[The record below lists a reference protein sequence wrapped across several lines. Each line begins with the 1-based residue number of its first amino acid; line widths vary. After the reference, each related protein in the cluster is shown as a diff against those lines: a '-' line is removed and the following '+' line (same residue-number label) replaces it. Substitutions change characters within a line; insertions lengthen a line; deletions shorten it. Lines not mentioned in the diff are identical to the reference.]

1 MKQNRQ
7 TSIFTFGFLIILT
20 LLLLFR
26 GVQLQAQC
34 TGLGSITLNIV
45 AAPTPTLNFTPQIC
59 AGQSTT
65 IAVNQIFSS
74 YAWSGGLGSGQSVSV
89 NTAGTYTVTVSNTA
103 GCTATATATIALVP
117 APTATIT
124 QTPNCLGTVVLN
136 AGSGFSTYA
145 WSDGGG
151 GGATA
156 TYPAAGTYTVTVS
169 NATGCTGTATFTG
182 TVPTP
187 PTVAITGT
195 LSLCSGQNT
204 TLNATAGFTSY
215 SWTGGS
221 TSPNL
226 TVTNAGTYA
235 VTATN
240 AQGCTTATS
249 VLVSSQTSPVP
260 SVTSGAA
267 CQGVPVTLNISNTPF
282 VSYDWSNSGGN
293 GSSANYS
300 AAGTYTVTVTAANGC
315 TGTGSGVVTINTLP
329 APNIVQNPYAC
340 NGQIVLNAGGGFS
353 SYAWSNGGGSNPT
366 ATFSLSGTYTVT
378 VTNAVGCTNTDDFL
392 VNIPSAPVV
401 DISGT
406 LSFCTSSSTTLN
418 ATAGFA
424 SYSWT
429 GGSTSP
435 NLTVTNAGTYTV
447 TATNA
452 QGCTT
457 ATSVLVSSQASPVP
471 TVTSGAAC
479 QGFPV
484 NLNISNAPFASYDWS
499 GGGGNGSSASY
510 STAGTYTV
518 TVTAANGCTGTG
530 SGVVTINALPTPSI
544 IQNTYAC
551 NGQIVLNAG
560 GGFSSYAWSNG
571 GGSGSSATYSSS
583 GTYTV
588 TVTNAAGCTNTDDFV
603 VNIPS
608 PPVVNI
614 SGALSFC
621 ASSFTT
627 LSATP
632 GFVGYNWT
640 GGSSNVNLTVNS
652 SGTYTVTATDA
663 FGCTDTETASVVVLA
678 TPNPDITGSASV
690 CAGNNVTLSVLNGPY
705 TAYNWSTSSTN
716 PTISV
721 TNSGNYTVTVTA
733 SNGCTATAVET
744 QTFLLAPT
752 PSINVA
758 TSCNNQS
765 TLSTSTPYS
774 AYAWSNSAIT
784 PTTVVTV
791 ENNYTVT
798 VTNGQGCTASTSIFA
813 DILPIPVVSISGATS
828 FCSGSS
834 TTLSATA
841 GFVSYIWSNTQ
852 STPSI
857 NINTSGTYGVTV
869 TNADGCTD
877 EATFSVSQLPVPNPI
892 ITGPSS
898 ICAGGSATFSVAAGF
913 TGYIWSNSQVG
924 ASITTGTPG
933 NYTVTVTAANGCTG
947 TDDISLV
954 ISNSLNINIVAQA
967 YQCNGTLTLDAGSGF
982 STYNWSTAGNGS
994 TIVVNAAG
1002 NYTVTVTDIT
1012 GCTGSDTFTAA
1023 IPAAPN
1029 VAISGPSTICA
1040 GSQALLEATTGFN
1053 QYVWSTTGLNSSI
1066 QVSTAGD
1073 YTVTVTDNN
1082 GCTATSSTTLAI
1094 SSAPSPTITGST
1106 NICSG
1111 NTANFA
1117 LSQTYASYLWSNAAS
1132 TPTINVGTA
1141 GTYTVTVTNVAGCT
1155 GTDTQILTVSTSLSP
1170 NVTFDPYQCN
1180 GQVTLTASPGYQTYS
1195 WSTSSNTPTT
1205 SITSSGNYTVT
1216 VTDLSGCTGIVTTF
1230 ALVPIQIS
1238 VAVTGTNTL
1247 CNGESTTLNATT
1259 GYSNYL
1265 WSNTGTGAAINI
1277 TPTTSTN
1284 YVVTATD
1291 ANNCTSTASIIV
1303 AVNALPVPAIVGGTT
1318 ICNGSNTT
1326 LNVNQSFAQY
1336 LWSSSETI
1344 NSISTNVAGTYT
1356 VTVTDAN
1363 NCTGTAT
1370 TTLSVATSLAPSIA
1384 IQPYTCNGTLT
1395 LSTGIGFNTYLW
1407 DNSATTSSIIVSQSG
1422 VYTVSVTD
1430 LSGCSGTAT
1439 ITATIP
1445 TQPVVSIT
1453 GDASV
1458 CAGASAT
1465 LNATAGFIN
1474 YAWSNADTSPSITVS
1489 PLTATIYTVTIT
1501 DANNCTVTAST
1512 TIGVNAN
1519 PSPTLT
1525 GATTI
1530 CNNNNVTIGVFTNFS
1545 QYQWSNAEIT
1555 NTISTNLAGIYTVTV
1570 TDNVGCKGTA
1580 SVTLVAGNTI
1590 VPVLA
1595 IAPYTCN
1602 GTLTL
1607 TADSGFNTYL
1617 WSNSNTTSN
1626 TTVNQS
1632 GIYTVTV
1639 TDTNGCSGTA
1649 TITANVPTL
1658 PTVSITGNTA
1668 VCAGNSVNLAASGG
1682 FVSYDWSNS
1691 SNLQNITITPILSNT
1706 YTVTATDQN
1715 GCTATN
1721 TATVVVNSLPTPTI
1735 NGSTTICNGAA
1746 TSIAVTT
1753 PYNSY
1758 IWSGSQ
1764 TSSSISV
1771 NTAGIY
1777 TVTVTDINT
1786 CTGTATITL
1795 VNGTNLTPV
1804 ISANPYQCDNTIT
1817 LNVGTGFTTYT
1828 WNTAANTNTIT
1839 ITQSGNYTVTVSNAS
1854 GCTGSA
1860 VFNAIIPIQNTVT
1873 ITGPSSIC
1881 SGNTATLTAN
1891 AGFVDYKWSNT
1902 TLGNSIIVTPPNAQ
1916 TTYTVTAT
1924 DANGC
1929 TSTDEITIA
1938 VNSALTIQ
1946 ISGNKVICNGSSTTL
1961 TADLGY
1967 ASYIWSNG
1975 LTTPVLTTNIADTYT
1990 VTVTDISGCTG
2001 TASLT
2006 TEAQI
2011 APDPMINEDPY
2022 ECNNQLVLNVQQGY
2036 VNYEWSIGG
2045 GTTSITVSQDGE
2057 YSITVT
2063 DINGCTGTNS
2073 FFANIPD
2080 ALLVIIQTPST
2091 PICEGGSA
2099 SLSVPPGLAGYNWSS
2114 GQQVNAITVTQPGNY
2129 TVTATDVFGCTATD
2143 DFSFVFSPKPTVS
2156 ISGNSILCDG
2166 GSATLTAAGS
2176 AGTFQWSN
2184 NTTGSTLIVSPSI
2197 PTVYTVTITDANNC
2211 TATATQLVEA
2221 AEEIVIDWV
2230 GTDPSCTV
2238 GGVLTLQGIS
2248 GGQSPFEVSISNGVG
2263 SFETDG
2269 VLLPSEYIKYNNIK
2283 DGDYTLTV
2291 IDALGCTAE
2300 ADLTLTTPAFTEF
2313 FADTIEFIRGQQI
2326 PLTPPITIASVDI
2339 QWTNA
2344 SILSCANCLI
2354 PIASP
2359 IDNTLVEY
2367 SVQGQGPCQSTGFY
2381 YLITAQK
2388 DASIYVPNTI
2398 ALDDDRNFGFTIYG
2412 DINLLRIKSL
2422 QVYDRWGGKMAV
2434 YSNILPND
2442 PSSGWDGRYR
2452 NKFVEPGVYV
2462 FWAEV
2467 ELADGSTRTLSGD
2480 ITVVK

>member
-7 TSIFTFGFLIILT
+7 TSIVSFSLTFILT
-20 LLLLFR
+20 LFLLFR

-65 IAVNQIFSS
+65 IAVSQTFPTYTWN
-74 YAWSGGLGSGQSVSV
+74 GGLGSGQSISV
-89 NTAGTYTVTVSNTA
+89 NTAGTYTVTVTNTA
-103 GCTATATATIALVP
+103 GCTATATATIALVS

-124 QTPNCLGTVVLN
+124 QAPNCLGTVVLN

-151 GGATA
+151 SSATA

-169 NATGCTGTATFTG
+169 NATGCTGTASFTG

-204 TLNATAGFTSY
+204 TLNATAGFTNY

-226 TVTNAGTYA
+226 TVTNTGTYA

-267 CQGVPVTLNISNTPF
+267 CQGLPVTLNISNAPF
-282 VSYDWSNSGGN
+282 TSYDWSNSGGN

-315 TGTGSGVVTINTLP
+315 TGTGSGVVTINALPTPNIAQNPYACNGQIVLNAGGGFSSYAWSNGGGSNSTATFSLSGTYTVTVTNAAGCTNTDDFLVNIPSPPVVDISGVLSFCASSSTTLNATAGFASYSWTGGSSSPNLTVTNAGTYAVTATNAQGCTTATSVLVSSQASPVPTVTSGAACQGVPVTLNISNAPFASYDWSSGGGNGSSASYSTAGTYTVTVTAANGCTGTGSGVVTINTLP
-329 APNIVQNPYAC
+329 TPNIVQNPYAC

-366 ATFSLSGTYTVT
+366 AT
-378 VTNAVGCTNTDDFL
+378 
-392 VNIPSAPVV
+392 
-401 DISGT
+401 
-406 LSFCTSSSTTLN
+406 
-418 ATAGFA
+418 
-424 SYSWT
+424 
-429 GGSTSP
+429 
-435 NLTVTNAGTYTV
+435 
-447 TATNA
+447 
-452 QGCTT
+452 
-457 ATSVLVSSQASPVP
+457 
-471 TVTSGAAC
+471 
-479 QGFPV
+479 
-484 NLNISNAPFASYDWS
+484 
-499 GGGGNGSSASY
+499 
-510 STAGTYTV
+510 
-518 TVTAANGCTGTG
+518 
-530 SGVVTINALPTPSI
+530 
-544 IQNTYAC
+544 
-551 NGQIVLNAG
+551 
-560 GGFSSYAWSNG
+560 
-571 GGSGSSATYSSS
+571 YSSS

-588 TVTNAAGCTNTDDFV
+588 TVTNTAGCTNTDDFLV
-603 VNIPS
+603 DIPS
-608 PPVVNI
+608 LPVVNI
-614 SGALSFC
+614 SGTLSIC
-621 ASSFTT
+621 ASSSTT
-627 LSATP
+627 LNATP
-632 GFVGYNWT
+632 GFVDYNWT
-640 GGSSNVNLTVNS
+640 GGSSNTNLTVS
-652 SGTYTVTATDA
+652 VGGTYTVTATDA
-663 FGCTDTETASVVVLA
+663 FGCTDTETATVVVLA
-678 TPNPDITGSASV
+678 APNPDITGSAAV
-690 CAGNNVTLSVLNGPY
+690 CVGNNVTLSVLNGPY

-721 TNSGNYTVTVTA
+721 TNSGNYAVTVTA
-733 SNGCTATAVET
+733 ANGCTATAVET

-765 TLSTSTPYS
+765 TLSTSIPYS

-798 VTNGQGCTASTSIFA
+798 VTNGQGCTASASIFA
-813 DILPIPVVSISGATS
+813 DILPTPVVNISGATS
-828 FCSGSS
+828 FCAGSS

-841 GFVSYIWSNTQ
+841 GFVGYIWSNTQ

-869 TNADGCTD
+869 TNADGCTE
-877 EATFSVSQLPVPNPI
+877 EASFSVSQLPVPNPI

-913 TGYIWSNSQVG
+913 TGYIWSNSQAG
-924 ASITTGTPG
+924 SSITTGNPG

-954 ISNSLNINIVAQA
+954 ISNSLNINIVAQV

-982 STYNWSTAGNGS
+982 STYNWSTADNSS
-994 TIVVNAAG
+994 TIVVNANG

-1066 QVSTAGD
+1066 QVSAAGD

-1082 GCTATSSTTLAI
+1082 GCTATNSTTLAI
-1094 SSAPSPTITGST
+1094 SSAPSPTITGPT

-1117 LSQTYASYLWSNAAS
+1117 LSQTYTSYLWSNAANI
-1132 TPTINVGTA
+1132 PTISVGTA
-1141 GTYTVTVTNVAGCT
+1141 GTYTVTVTNAAGCT
-1155 GTDTQILTVSTSLSP
+1155 GTDTQILTVTTSLSP
-1170 NVTFDPYQCN
+1170 NVTFEPYQCN
-1180 GQVTLTASPGYQTYS
+1180 GQVTLTASPGYQTYT
-1195 WSTSSNTPTT
+1195 WSNSSNTPTT
-1205 SITSSGNYTVT
+1205 NITSTGSYTVT
-1216 VTDLSGCTGIVTTF
+1216 VTDFTGCTGIVITF
-1230 ALVPIQIS
+1230 AVVPTQIP
-1238 VAVTGTNTL
+1238 VAVTGTNVL
-1247 CNGESTTLNATT
+1247 CNGESTTLSATA

-1265 WSNTGTGAAINI
+1265 WSNTGTGASVNV
-1277 TPTTSTN
+1277 TPTTATN

-1291 ANNCTSTASIIV
+1291 ANNCTSTASINV
-1303 AVNALPVPAIVGGTT
+1303 AINALPVPAIVGGTT

-1336 LWSSSETI
+1336 LWSGSETT

-1370 TTLSVATSLAPSIA
+1370 ATLSVATSLAPSIA
-1384 IQPYTCNGTLT
+1384 IQPFTCNGTLT
-1395 LSTGIGFNTYLW
+1395 LSTGTGFNTYLW
-1407 DNSATTSSIIVSQSG
+1407 DNNATTSSITISQSG

-1465 LNATAGFIN
+1465 LNATTGFIN

-1501 DANNCTVTAST
+1501 DVNNCTVTAST

-1530 CNNNNVTIGVFTNFS
+1530 CNNNNVTIGVSTTFS

-1570 TDNVGCKGTA
+1570 TDNGGCKGTA
-1580 SVTLVAGNTI
+1580 SVTLATGSTI

-1595 IAPYTCN
+1595 TAPYTCN

-1607 TADSGFNTYL
+1607 TADSGFSTYL

-1626 TTVNQS
+1626 ATVNQS

-1691 SNLQNITITPILSNT
+1691 SNLQNITITPTLSNT

-1721 TATVVVNSLPTPTI
+1721 AATVVVNSLPTPTI

-1753 PYNSY
+1753 PYNNY

-1795 VNGTNLTPV
+1795 VDGTNLTPV

-1817 LNVGTGFTTYT
+1817 LNAGTGFTTYK
-1828 WNTAANTNTIT
+1828 WNTAATTTTIT
-1839 ITQSGNYTVTVSNAS
+1839 VTQSGNYTVTVSNAS
-1854 GCTGSA
+1854 GCTGTA
-1860 VFNAIIPIQNTVT
+1860 IFNASIPIQNTVT

-1891 AGFVDYKWSNT
+1891 AGFVDYNWSNT
-1902 TLGNSIIVTPPNAQ
+1902 TLGNSITVTPNAQ

-1975 LTTPVLTTNIADTYT
+1975 QTTPILTTNIADTYT

-2001 TASLT
+2001 TASIT

-2022 ECNNQLVLNVQQGY
+2022 ECNNQLVLNVQQGFA
-2036 VNYEWSIGG
+2036 NYEWSIGG

-2143 DFSFVFSPKPTVS
+2143 DFSFVFSPKPNVS

-2176 AGTFQWSN
+2176 TGAFQWSN

-2230 GTDPSCTV
+2230 GTDPSCTI

-2269 VLLPSEYIKYNNIK
+2269 VLSSSEFIKYNDIK

-2291 IDALGCTAE
+2291 TDALGCTAE

-2313 FADTIEFIRGQQI
+2313 FGDTIEFTRGQQI
-2326 PLTPPITIASVDI
+2326 PLAPPITIASGDI

-2344 SILSCANCLI
+2344 SILSCANCLT

-2359 IDNTLVEY
+2359 IENTLVEY

-2381 YLITAQK
+2381 YLITAQN

-2398 ALDDDRNFGFTIYG
+2398 ALDDERNFGFTIYG

-2452 NKFVEPGVYV
+2452 NKSVEPGVYV

-2467 ELADGSTRTLSGD
+2467 ELADGSTRVLSGD
-2480 ITVVK
+2480 VTVVK